1 MFHLLTTAPTTTGTI
16 NLTPILDALIVLISG
31 VITAFVVP
39 WIKRNTSEK
48 DRENMLRWIDIA
60 VAAAQ
65 QLYYQEDGAKRKEYV
80 MRFLKEKGYDVN
92 TAEVDS
98 AIEAAVLKLHKELDS
113 TK

>member
-1 MFHLLTTAPTTTGTI
+1 MFRLLTTAPTTTETI
-16 NLTPILDALIVLISG
+16 NLTPILNSLIVLISG
-31 VITAFVVP
+31 IVTAFFVP
-39 WIKRNTSEK
+39 WIRRVTNEK

-65 QLYYQEDGAKRKEYV
+65 QIYYQEDGVKRKEYV
-80 MRFLKEKGYDVN
+80 VSFLKEKGYDVN
-92 TAEVDS
+92 MAEVDS